1 MVMKKIDFERDL
13 QLEIKFSR
21 QIKAILGNQFII
33 KDEIEDLEN
42 GTDFMLLRVNPFRVG
57 VRLRRYKFY
66 LQYPDDFTIRW
77 ERPSGV
83 PTEIHKIRQGKVD
96 YILYGFVNG
105 SEKKISKYF
114 IGDLNVFRNTEA
126 TPIIKPNN
134 PLDSWLAIY
143 NINQFPKEFLIKTY
157 RKGTP

>member
-1 MVMKKIDFERDL
+1 MVMKKIDFDRDI

-42 GTDFMLLRVNPFRVG
+42 GTDFMLLKVNPFRVG

-83 PTEIHKIRQGKVD
+83 STEIHKIRQGKVD
-96 YILYGFVNG
+96 YILYGFVNA
-105 SEKKISKYF
+105 SEKKILKYF

-126 TPIIKPNN
+126 EPIIKPND

-143 NINQFPKEFLIKTY
+143 RLNQFPKEFILKTY
-157 RKGTP
+157 RRTP